1 MAKTIDNICKLCD
14 ILEYKQHEKY
24 GYIRL
29 LAQSIFD
36 EVSKY
41 MKRKSEDYSY
51 ELCFTSQDLRL
62 LSKAIGDTFKRWDD
76 IMNPEK
82 QIKKLS
88 KDMLIIK
95 EEKKKVI
102 DMNKYMERA
111 LPIMEYRRDYTQV
124 LTELRSI
131 IEYHAV
137 FLYYLEEVSNDEF
150 ALKYTERLVKEEIH
164 KEG

>member
-1 MAKTIDNICKLCD
+1 MTKLLDNICKLQD
-14 ILEYKQHEKY
+14 ILEFKREKEY
-24 GYIRL
+24 RYIRP
-29 LAQSIFD
+29 LAQSIFN
-36 EVSKY
+36 EVHRH
-41 MKRKSEDYSY
+41 MARKSEDYSY

-62 LSKAIGDTFKRWDD
+62 TAKAISDTFKRWDD

-102 DMNKYMERA
+102 DMNKYIERA
-111 LPIMEYRRDYTQV
+111 LPIMEYRRDYTQI
-124 LTELRSI
+124 LTELRSLL
-131 IEYHAV
+131 EHHSV

-150 ALKYTERLVKEEIH
+150 ALKYTERLTKEEIV
-164 KEG
+164 K